1 MNNPTSSPSTP
12 LPYSGPTRLLCCLLP
27 PVLISTLAIACTREN
42 NNSARVAN
50 STLRTANQQL
60 EPLVNRDTN
69 ELIDDFP
76 HTPEDIRGMNGM
88 QDWTL
93 AGYKQTSAVGRS

>member
-1 MNNPTSSPSTP
+1 MPEP
-12 LPYSGPTRLLCCLLP
+12 LCHPRLAELRQ
-27 PVLISTLAIACTREN
+27 LIVQGFEQINLRMMAMEN